1 MLSSIISTKYSMII
15 KRIEQI
21 HIHYGENER
30 QVWTYQPTNKIIDN
44 RARLSQNAD
53 RWLDWREILELA
65 KTDENLN
72 MLVQQAEVYYH
83 LKK

>member
-1 MLSSIISTKYSMII
+1 MII

-30 QVWTYQPTNKIIDN
+30 QVWTYKPENRIVDS
-44 RARLSQNAD
+44 RARLSQDAD

-72 MLVQQAEVYYH
+72 RLVEQAELYYR